1 MAAQMLREGWFGIKT
16 VSTTSRMSGISRP
29 SIHAALLL
37 LQNGDDAL
45 VTDVLNGRRPL
56 IQAAKSIRN
65 RAKLIEDFRRATPE
79 DRVAFGAAVG
89 VGVLFDSAV
98 APAL

>member
-1 MAAQMLREGWFGIKT
+1 MLREGWFGIKT
-16 VSTTSRMSGISRP
+16 VSATSRMSGVSRP
-29 SIHAALLL
+29 SIHAAVLL

-45 VTDVLNGRRPL
+45 VTDVLHGRRPL

-65 RAKLIEDFRRATPE
+65 RARLIEDFRQASPA

-89 VGVLFDSAV
+89 VGTLFDSAIS
-98 APAL
+98 PSL